1 MKTVIHPRIQ
11 RSTLTLLD
19 NIVYSHAKQ
28 PDGSILDLKLSI
40 LLHHGN
46 QEMRLASGLTTDA
59 PAEPLPAIIWVPGG
73 AWRGTD
79 KNQSIAELQFLAE
92 RGFALVS
99 MYYRSSAQAHYPAQ
113 LIDVKAAVRFLRAHA
128 EQYHIDPNRIG
139 MIGRSAGGY
148 LASMAAMNNDLGE
161 SEEWSGYSSDIQA
174 CCDLFGPV
182 DLSQLLQKT
191 TAEVNSGHSRWSSI
205 KKSHEGA
212 LLGGSEETLP
222 KRAYEAS
229 PIHYINRAMCPI
241 AIFHGDQDPIVPLKI
256 SEDFYDAI
264 VSAGMENQA
273 EFYEVTGAGHGTRE
287 FFQDST
293 KQLIADFFA
302 RKLS

>member
-19 NIVYSHAKQ
+19 NITYSHAKQ
-28 PDGSILDLKLSI
+28 PDGSVLDLKLSI

-46 QEMRLASGLTTDA
+46 QELRLASGLTTDV
-59 PAEPLPAIIWVPGG
+59 PPEPLPAIIWVPGG

-79 KNQSIAELQFLAE
+79 KNQSIAEMQFLAE

-113 LIDVKAAVRFLRAHA
+113 LIDVKTAVRFIRAHA
-128 EQYHIDPNRIG
+128 EQYHIDPHRIG

-161 SEEWSGYSSDIQA
+161 SDEWSGYSSDIQA

-191 TAEVNSGHSRWSSI
+191 TAEVSSGRSRWSSI

-229 PIHYINRAMCPI
+229 PIHYINDSMCPI

-256 SEDFYDAI
+256 SEDFYDAM
-264 VSAGMENQA
+264 VSAGLESHA
-273 EFYEVTGAGHGTRE
+273 EFYQVTGAGHGTRE

-293 KQLIADFFA
+293 KQLIADFFT
-302 RKLS
+302 RQL

>member
-1 MKTVIHPRIQ
+1 MKTVIHPHIQ

-40 LLHHGN
+40 LLHNGN

-59 PAEPLPAIIWVPGG
+59 PSEPLPAIIWVPGG

-79 KNQSIAELQFLAE
+79 KNQSIAEMQFLAE

-128 EQYHIDPNRIG
+128 EQYHIDPDRIG

-191 TAEVNSGHSRWSSI
+191 TAEVNSGHSRWNSI

-264 VSAGMENQA
+264 VSAGMEDQA

-302 RKLS
+302 RQL

>member
-1 MKTVIHPRIQ
+1 MKTVIRPRIQ

-28 PDGSILDLKLSI
+28 SDGSILDLKLSI
-40 LLHHGN
+40 LLHYGN
-46 QEMRLASGLTTDA
+46 QEMRLASGMTTDA
-59 PAEPLPAIIWVPGG
+59 PSEPLPAIIWVPGG
-73 AWRGTD
+73 AWRGAD
-79 KNQSIAELQFLAE
+79 KNQSIAEMQFLAE

-148 LASMAAMNNDLGE
+148 LASMVAMNNDLGE
-161 SEEWSGYSSDIQA
+161 SDEWSDYSSDIQA

-264 VSAGMENQA
+264 VSAGMESQA

-293 KQLIADFFA
+293 KQLIADFFI
-302 RKLS
+302 RQL

>member
-1 MKTVIHPRIQ
+1 MKTVIHPCIQ

-28 PDGSILDLKLSI
+28 PDGSILELKLSI
-40 LLHHGN
+40 LLHYGN

-79 KNQSIAELQFLAE
+79 KNQSIAEMQFLAE

-161 SEEWSGYSSDIQA
+161 SEEWSAYSSDIQA

-229 PIHYINRAMCPI
+229 PIHYINHAMCPI

-264 VSAGMENQA
+264 VSAGMESRA

-293 KQLIADFFA
+293 KQLIADFFT
-302 RKLS
+302 RQL

>member
-11 RSTLTLLD
+11 RGTLTLLD
-19 NIVYSHAKQ
+19 NITYSHAKQ
-28 PDGSILDLKLSI
+28 PDGSVLDLKLSI

-46 QEMRLASGLTTDA
+46 QELRLASGLTTDV
-59 PAEPLPAIIWVPGG
+59 PPEPLPAIIWVPGG

-79 KNQSIAELQFLAE
+79 KNQSIAEMQFLAE

-113 LIDVKAAVRFLRAHA
+113 LIDVKTAVRFLRAHA
-128 EQYHIDPNRIG
+128 EQYHIDPHRIG

-161 SEEWSGYSSDIQA
+161 SDEWSGYSSDIQA

-191 TAEVNSGHSRWSSI
+191 TAEVNSGRSRWNSI

-212 LLGGSEETLP
+212 LLGGSKETLP

-229 PIHYINRAMCPI
+229 PIHYINDTMCPI

-264 VSAGMENQA
+264 VSAGLESHA
-273 EFYEVTGAGHGTRE
+273 EFYQVTGAGHGTRE

-293 KQLIADFFA
+293 KQLIADFFT
-302 RKLS
+302 RQL

>member
-1 MKTVIHPRIQ
+1 MKTVIRPRIQ

-28 PDGSILDLKLSI
+28 SDGSILDLKLSI
-40 LLHHGN
+40 LLHYGN
-46 QEMRLASGLTTDA
+46 QEMRLASGMTTDA
-59 PAEPLPAIIWVPGG
+59 PSEPLPAIIWVPGG

-79 KNQSIAELQFLAE
+79 KNQSIAEMQFLAE

-148 LASMAAMNNDLGE
+148 LASMVAMNNDLGE
-161 SEEWSGYSSDIQA
+161 SDEWSDYSSDIQA

-264 VSAGMENQA
+264 VSAGMESQA

-293 KQLIADFFA
+293 KQLIADFFI
-302 RKLS
+302 RQL

>member
-40 LLHHGN
+40 LLHYGN
-46 QEMRLASGLTTDA
+46 QEMRLASGMTTDA
-59 PAEPLPAIIWVPGG
+59 PSEPLPAIIWVPGG

-79 KNQSIAELQFLAE
+79 KNQSIAEMQFLAE

-148 LASMAAMNNDLGE
+148 LASMVAMNNDLGE
-161 SEEWSGYSSDIQA
+161 SDEWSDYSSDIQA

-191 TAEVNSGHSRWSSI
+191 TAEVNSGHSRWNSI

-222 KRAYEAS
+222 RRAYEAS

-264 VSAGMENQA
+264 VSAGMESRA

-293 KQLIADFFA
+293 KQLIADFFI
-302 RKLS
+302 RQL

>member
-1 MKTVIHPRIQ
+1 MKTVIRPRIQ

-28 PDGSILDLKLSI
+28 SDGSILDLKLSI
-40 LLHHGN
+40 LLHYGN
-46 QEMRLASGLTTDA
+46 QEMRLASGMTTDA
-59 PAEPLPAIIWVPGG
+59 PSKPLPAIIWVPGG

-79 KNQSIAELQFLAE
+79 KNQSIAEMQFLAE

-148 LASMAAMNNDLGE
+148 LASMVAMNNDLGE
-161 SEEWSGYSSDIQA
+161 SDEWSDYSSNIQA

-191 TAEVNSGHSRWSSI
+191 TAEVNSGHSRWNSI

-264 VSAGMENQA
+264 VSAGMESRA

-293 KQLIADFFA
+293 KQLIADFFI
-302 RKLS
+302 RQL

>member
-1 MKTVIHPRIQ
+1 MKTVIRPRIQ

-28 PDGSILDLKLSI
+28 SDGSILDLKLSI
-40 LLHHGN
+40 LLHYGN
-46 QEMRLASGLTTDA
+46 QEMRLASGMTTDA
-59 PAEPLPAIIWVPGG
+59 PSKPLPAIIWVPGG

-79 KNQSIAELQFLAE
+79 KNQSIAEMQFLAE

-148 LASMAAMNNDLGE
+148 LASMVAMNNDLGE
-161 SEEWSGYSSDIQA
+161 SDEWSDYSSDIQA

-264 VSAGMENQA
+264 VSAGMESRA

-293 KQLIADFFA
+293 KQLIADFFI
-302 RKLS
+302 RQL